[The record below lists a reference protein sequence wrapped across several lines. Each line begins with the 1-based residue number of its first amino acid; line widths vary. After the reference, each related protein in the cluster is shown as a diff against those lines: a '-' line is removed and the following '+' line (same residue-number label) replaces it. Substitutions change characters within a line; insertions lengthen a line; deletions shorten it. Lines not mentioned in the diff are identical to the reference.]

1 MLSRLVAVDPDR
13 PGVGLRLLGDDGPVW
28 AGVLDDVLF
37 VSTGRPWRRRW
48 PGLRQQRVIMDR
60 ERIVITAGLAELAV
74 ELTFRA
80 EHGRLALDLSWTN
93 SGTTALVDCAVG
105 VQLTV
110 GPPGSRVT
118 MPQVIQ
124 HDNPSADPAR
134 TVPHVG
140 RGGFVTGE
148 DRLPIPAVCVE
159 PTDCRYVMI
168 IGRPEPTVDETGR
181 VGYDTIGAESGTLI
195 AASGVIMFD
204 GESDLDYVHKATTAP
219 NPRGYRTL
227 EPGAVIT
234 RKLLLEWGR
243 LPAPGRGFVAL
254 TRAGREL
261 WPPPPA
267 DPAGRRAAI
276 ALKAAALDARWYAD
290 GPVAGYLKFPA
301 WGEPRNRTGPKRRPD
316 RDFSYGWT
324 GQCLRLAWCDAI
336 LGLRDHPSGV
346 APAER
351 IDRCRRVIDFYVA
364 ESPAAVPG
372 LRYTG
377 YVHDDRN
384 WIGASR
390 FGAELIF
397 ARAHGESLCDL
408 ADVIRLF
415 GDHGLSVPRSWSD
428 AVISGAEF
436 VGDRLVGGLV
446 PLGWTPAGE
455 PVPATPSA
463 AGVPAAHAVAAAYR
477 LSGRPEFLDRA
488 RELGDAYHALPG
500 PAFDRPYSHA
510 TLDAACEDKEAG
522 LYWLRFCLEL
532 FDLTGDRCYLD
543 RATEA
548 TEWLL
553 SWVYH
558 WSPRFDVDSTLARRG
573 FTAAGW
579 PGVSVQNHHLD
590 VFFPTYELWRLGGLT
605 GHDHF
610 RIWAEGIDTALRQ
623 GICRRPGDWGFDV
636 VGEQGEAFFVTDWQQ
651 RGASNTWNPSWVIA
665 LPLWN
670 ALRLEQA
677 DGVGAGR

>member
-13 PGVGLRLLGDDGPVW
+13 PGVGLRLLDDGGTVW
-28 AGVLDDVLF
+28 TGVLDDVLF
-37 VSTGRPWRRRW
+37 VSTGRPWRRRC
-48 PGLRQQRVIMDR
+48 PGLRNQRVIMDPD
-60 ERIVITAGLAELAV
+60 RIMITAGLGELTV
-74 ELTFRA
+74 ELVLR
-80 EHGRLALDLSWTN
+80 EEGGRLALDLTWTN
-93 SGTTALVDCAVG
+93 AGDSPVEDCAVG

-118 MPQVIQ
+118 VPQVIQ

-159 PTDCRYVMI
+159 PEDGRFVMI
-168 IGRPEPTVDETGR
+168 IGRPEPIIDAAGR
-181 VGYDTIGAESGTLI
+181 VGYDTLGAESGTVI

-204 GESDLDYVHKATTAP
+204 GQPDLDYVHKAKTAP

-227 EPGAVIT
+227 EPGGTIV
-234 RKLLLEWGR
+234 RNLLLDWGP

-254 TRAGREL
+254 TRAGRDL
-261 WPPPPA
+261 YPPPPA
-267 DPAGRRAAI
+267 DPAGRPAAI

-301 WGEPRNRTGPKRRPD
+301 WGEPRQRSGPKRRPD

-324 GQCLRLAWCDAI
+324 GQCLRLAWCDAV
-336 LGLRDHPSGV
+336 LGLRDHRSAAV
-346 APAER
+346 TPAER
-351 IDRCRRVIDFYVA
+351 IDRCRRVIDHYVA
-364 ESPAAVPG
+364 GSPAGAPG

-377 YVHDDRN
+377 YVHDDRS
-384 WIGASR
+384 WIGANR
-390 FGAELIF
+390 AGTELIF
-397 ARAHGESLCDL
+397 ARAHGETLCDL
-408 ADVIRLF
+408 ADVIELF
-415 GDHGLSVPRSWSD
+415 RDHDLLVPQSWVE

-436 VGDRLVGGLV
+436 VADRLVGGLV

-463 AGVPAAHAVAAAYR
+463 AGIPAAHAVAAAFR
-477 LSGRPEFLDRA
+477 LTGRPEFLNRA
-488 RELGDAYHALPG
+488 RELGAGYHALPG
-500 PAFDRPYSHA
+500 PAFERPYSHA

-522 LYWLRFCLEL
+522 LYWLRYCLEL
-532 FDLTGDRCYLD
+532 FDLTTDRRYLD
-543 RATEA
+543 WAEEVA
-548 TEWLL
+548 EWLL
-553 SWVYH
+553 GWVYH
-558 WSPRFDVDSTLARRG
+558 WSPRFDADSTLARRG

-590 VFFPTYELWRLGGLT
+590 VFFPTYELWRLGRLT
-605 GHDHF
+605 GQDPF
-610 RIWAEGIDTALRQ
+610 RAWAEGIDTALRQ
-623 GICRRPGDWGFDV
+623 GICQQRGDWGFDV

-651 RGASNTWNPSWVIA
+651 RGAANTWNPSWVIA
-665 LPLWN
+665 LPLWQ
-670 ALRLEQA
+670 ALRLERDA
-677 DGVGAGR
+677 ERG